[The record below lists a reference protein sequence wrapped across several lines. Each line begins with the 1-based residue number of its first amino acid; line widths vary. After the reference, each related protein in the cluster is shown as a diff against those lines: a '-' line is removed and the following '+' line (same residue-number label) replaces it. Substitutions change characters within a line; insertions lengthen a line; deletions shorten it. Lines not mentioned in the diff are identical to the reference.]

1 MEYKDYYK
9 ILGVD
14 RNATQEEIQKAYRK
28 LAKKYHPDAN
38 KDPAATEK
46 FKEINEAYEVLKDPE
61 KRKRYDA
68 LGSGWQHGQ
77 EFTPPPGWEEIF
89 NFGTR
94 RSSKG
99 AGSFFSD
106 FFEAFFGDSAFF
118 SQSPFETSTRTTIKG
133 QDIEAPLELTLE
145 EVLKGGKKK
154 ISINIGGQQKTLEV
168 TIPKGV
174 TEGSRLRLASQGAP
188 SPTGGPPGDLYL
200 RVHIKPDPR
209 FGVNGHD
216 LTMRLDLAPWEAALG
231 STVTIPTLTGTVQL
245 KVPPGTQSGQ
255 VLRLRG
261 KGLPK
266 RTGGNGDL
274 LATVRIVVPK
284 NLTEKERALFEEL
297 AKESPFN
304 PRA

>member
-1 MEYKDYYK
+1 VEYKDYYK

-14 RNATQEEIQKAYRK
+14 RDATTEEIQKAYRK
-28 LAKKYHPDAN
+28 LARKYHPDAN

-46 FKEINEAYEVLKDPE
+46 FKEINEAYEVLRDPK
-61 KRKRYDA
+61 KRKKYDA

-77 EFTPPPGWEEIF
+77 EFTPPPGWEDIF

-94 RSSKG
+94 RGSKG
-99 AGSFFSD
+99 TDTFFSD

-118 SQSPFETSTRTTIKG
+118 SQSPFKGWTNATAKG
-133 QDIEAPLELTLE
+133 QDVEAPLELTLS
-145 EVLKGGKKK
+145 EVVNGGKKK
-154 ISINIGGQQKTLEV
+154 ITLNIGGQRKSLEV
-168 TIPKGV
+168 NIPKGI
-174 TEGSRLRLASQGAP
+174 TDGSRLRLASQGAP
-188 SPTGGPPGDLYL
+188 SPTGGPAGDLYL

-209 FGVNGHD
+209 FGINGHD

-231 STVTIPTLTGTVQL
+231 STVTIPTLTGPVQL
-245 KVPPGTQSGQ
+245 RVPPGTQSGQ

>member
-1 MEYKDYYK
+1 M
-9 ILGVD
+9 
-14 RNATQEEIQKAYRK
+14 
-28 LAKKYHPDAN
+28 
-38 KDPAATEK
+38 
-46 FKEINEAYEVLKDPE
+46 
-61 KRKRYDA
+61 
-68 LGSGWQHGQ
+68 
-77 EFTPPPGWEEIF
+77 
-89 NFGTR
+89 
-94 RSSKG
+94 
-99 AGSFFSD
+99 
-106 FFEAFFGDSAFF
+106 
-118 SQSPFETSTRTTIKG
+118 
-133 QDIEAPLELTLE
+133 
-145 EVLKGGKKK
+145 
-154 ISINIGGQQKTLEV
+154 
-168 TIPKGV
+168 
-174 TEGSRLRLASQGAP
+174 RLASQGAP
-188 SPTGGPPGDLYL
+188 SPTGGPAGDLYL

-209 FGVNGHD
+209 FGINGHD

-231 STVTIPTLTGTVQL
+231 STVTIPTLTGPVQL

>member
-1 MEYKDYYK
+1 VEYKDYYK

-14 RNATQEEIQKAYRK
+14 RNATTEEIQKAYRK

-118 SQSPFETSTRTTIKG
+118 SQSPFEARTKTTIKG

-154 ISINIGGQQKTLEV
+154 ITINVGGQQKNLEV
-168 TIPKGV
+168 NIPKGV

-188 SPTGGPPGDLYL
+188 SPTGGPSGDLYL
-200 RVHIKPDPR
+200 RVHIKPDHR

-231 STVTIPTLTGTVQL
+231 STVTIPTLTGPVQL
-245 KVPPGTQSGQ
+245 KIPPGTQSGQ

-284 NLTEKERALFEEL
+284 NLTEKEKALFEEL